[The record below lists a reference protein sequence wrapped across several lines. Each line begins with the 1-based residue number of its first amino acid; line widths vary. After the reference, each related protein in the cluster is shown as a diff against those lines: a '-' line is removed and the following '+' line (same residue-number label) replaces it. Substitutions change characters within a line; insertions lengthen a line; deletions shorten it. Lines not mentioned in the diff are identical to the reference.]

1 MVSAQTP
8 TSLPTSEAARSI
20 LASKLRS
27 PTRPAVTQTHP
38 GPGVATVHAPTEVL
52 PPDASP
58 SMEPTTPVAAPI
70 ATNTVD
76 AGSDGQSAPSTSAN
90 QGTPQ
95 PPLPH
100 YDPPLVLSSSEIRQH
115 RFEKPRKRI
124 VSPHSLERF
133 QSSQSFNEIMGLV
146 VALNDCVQGKKISD
160 AAASKCDHSPV
171 VKSIVEVLDRVDK
184 LVDETPPAENASSR
198 FGNPAF
204 RDLYGKIKA
213 ESRTLHESIVGLG
226 QIKGAAADTDAID
239 EIATYFE
246 EAWGNEER
254 IDYGS
259 GMELNFLCWL

>member
-1 MVSAQTP
+1 MVSAQSP
-8 TSLPTSEAARSI
+8 PSLPTSEAARSI

-27 PTRPAVTQTHP
+27 PTRPVATQTHP
-38 GPGVATVHAPTEVL
+38 GPGVATVHVPTEVL
-52 PPDASP
+52 PPDAAP

-115 RFEKPRKRI
+115 SFVKPRKRI
-124 VSPHSLERF
+124 VSPRSLDRF
-133 QSSQSFNEIMGLV
+133 QSSQSFSEIMGLV

-160 AAASKCDHSPV
+160 ASASNCERSPAV
-171 VKSIVEVLDRVDK
+171 NSIVAVLDRVDK
-184 LVDETPPAENASSR
+184 LVDETPPAENAASR

-213 ESRTLHESIVGLG
+213 ESRTLHESIVGLS
-226 QIKGAAADTDAID
+226 QIKGASAGTDAIA
-239 EIATYFE
+239 EIEIYFE